1 MFSSFNPS
9 SIGNRPQS
17 CAGCCGCNA
26 VHEFQS
32 FFYWKSASKT
42 KREFEAVELYKFQ
55 SFFYWKSA
63 SKRSFSTRLP
73 SLVMS
78 FNPSS
83 IGNRPQRQHMPEAF
97 ADTTSFNP
105 SSIGNRPQSI
115 DGVDFAEIMLS
126 FQSFFYW
133 KSASKFFPSPRCCIT
148 FSGFN
153 PSSIGNRPQR
163 IPRIFPNETAGVS
176 ILLLL
181 EIGLKVVKDAKYYES
196 VYKFQSFFYWKSA
209 SK

>member
-1 MFSSFNPS
+1 MNPCFNPSSIGNRPQSEYVLAPFTVVFSSFNPS

-83 IGNRPQRQHMPEAF
+83 IGNRPQRPVE
-97 ADTTSFNP
+97 S
-105 SSIGNRPQSI
+105 RPVSQ
-115 DGVDFAEIMLS
+115 AR
-126 FQSFFYW
+126 W
-133 KSASKFFPSPRCCIT
+133 
-148 FSGFN
+148 
-153 PSSIGNRPQR
+153 
-163 IPRIFPNETAGVS
+163 VS

-181 EIGLKVVKDAKYYES
+181 EIGLKALS
-196 VYKFQSFFYWKSA
+196 LSGRM
-209 SK
+209 